1 MEVVVDEL
9 VSDDSPEEDAVVDS
23 LLSAVLDL
31 VDPAEFDSSLDLV
44 EFDSLVSDEFVS
56 LATASDELVSD
67 ASLVSETTSL
77 VEESPVSE
85 SADRDLIMASIADEP
100 LDQLETH
107 WLARRFP
114 VQMLTIDWYH
124 TKWKLFRY

>member
-31 VDPAEFDSSLDLV
+31 ADPAEFDSFLDLV

-56 LATASDELVSD
+56 LATVSDELVSA

-100 LDQLETH
+100 SDPIGDS
-107 WLARRFP
+107 LACTALP
-114 VQMLTIDWYH
+114 STDVNH
-124 TKWKLFRY
+124 